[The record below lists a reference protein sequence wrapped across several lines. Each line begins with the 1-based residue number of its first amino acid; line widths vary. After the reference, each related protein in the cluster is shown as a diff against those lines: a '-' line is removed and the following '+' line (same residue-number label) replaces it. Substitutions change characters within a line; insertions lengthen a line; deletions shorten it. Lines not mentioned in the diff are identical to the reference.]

1 MDLLDLIPIVP
12 PTLPG
17 ERSPELKPA
26 QRFVARAA
34 STALPVISFVLVLCV
49 GFARHI
55 AVALVALP
63 LASAA
68 LTFLL
73 SRRVATPIA
82 WARDPRRLRRVLFRW
97 KRLRAAAPRVRDSF
111 PRSRLTPSN
120 RFAASMQRWARGSE
134 QLAVVLA
141 KTGT

>member
-17 ERSPELKPA
+17 ERSPGLKPA

-34 STALPVISFVLVLCV
+34 STALPVISFVLVLFV

-82 WARDPRRLRRVLFRW
+82 WAIVI
-97 KRLRAAAPRVRDSF
+97 AAGCAAYCFVGSG
-111 PRSRLTPSN
+111 
-120 RFAASMQRWARGSE
+120 FALLLHAFATVFQDLG
-134 QLAVVLA
+134 
-141 KTGT
+141 